1 MDSNNFSLH
10 SKKVK
15 YSLVIP
21 CFNEAENLMN
31 LIDRCKYLLDEN
43 QETEVI
49 IVDNGSTDNS
59 SQVLTGILKNYN
71 QERLRAITIL
81 KNEGYGNGIICGL
94 EECVGDILGWTH
106 ADLQTDPVDFLNAI
120 SIIDLAENSEL
131 IFIKGRRYG
140 RSFFDVFFT
149 WGMSLVEWLVLR
161 ERLSDINAQPTVF
174 SRKFY
179 LSIKKPPRDF
189 SIDLFFYYQAV
200 RQNLI
205 IHRFPVSFE
214 SRLKG
219 IGHNEKLISKIKYSW
234 KTILYSIELKK
245 YLKNN

>member
-81 KNEGYGNGIICGL
+81 KNEGN
-94 EECVGDILGWTH
+94 
-106 ADLQTDPVDFLNAI
+106 
-120 SIIDLAENSEL
+120 
-131 IFIKGRRYG
+131 
-140 RSFFDVFFT
+140 RS
-149 WGMSLVEWLVLR
+149 
-161 ERLSDINAQPTVF
+161 
-174 SRKFY
+174 
-179 LSIKKPPRDF
+179 
-189 SIDLFFYYQAV
+189 
-200 RQNLI
+200 
-205 IHRFPVSFE
+205 
-214 SRLKG
+214 
-219 IGHNEKLISKIKYSW
+219 
-234 KTILYSIELKK
+234 
-245 YLKNN
+245 